1 MEQYAATNDSNV
13 AETWNGEVWRQECYD
28 IMKNDIA
35 IVNIR
40 MESGKYIRTIKDRRL
55 TFADKLAAF
64 GMISSR

>member
-35 IVNIR
+35 IVNIH
-40 MESGKYIRTIKDRRL
+40 MESGKYIRTIKD
-55 TFADKLAAF
+55 
-64 GMISSR
+64 